1 MRFAVKFS
9 FLLLICIIHKPLTAQ
24 DIIDVVDP
32 FEMKVSRSAKAD
44 TFYFT
49 QKNNP
54 NQTITPK
61 KLDTLR
67 TYDVY
72 LEERPTPFGKAYMC
86 NGAEVTKQKYLEYKR
101 FWDAVG
107 ACQPCLLYTFNDK
120 DELKHVAFQYE
131 ECLCGSYKEY
141 YAEGT
146 LKIEGQFKQNPFS
159 TWEDIKRKGVC
170 NIRDGKWTYYTEE
183 GAVLK
188 EETYLNGKIIN
199 SSSGTLNLNSSSNQN
214 TNTSTSSEKQGIR
227 KIFSKKKNTIPT
239 EEN

>member
-1 MRFAVKFS
+1 M
-9 FLLLICIIHKPLTAQ
+9 
-24 DIIDVVDP
+24 
-32 FEMKVSRSAKAD
+32 
-44 TFYFT
+44 
-49 QKNNP
+49 
-54 NQTITPK
+54 
-61 KLDTLR
+61 
-67 TYDVY
+67 
-72 LEERPTPFGKAYMC
+72 
-86 NGAEVTKQKYLEYKR
+86 EYKR

>member
-1 MRFAVKFS
+1 MLHS
-9 FLLLICIIHKPLTAQ
+9 N
-24 DIIDVVDP
+24 
-32 FEMKVSRSAKAD
+32 MKSAYVA
-44 TFYFT
+44 
-49 QKNNP
+49 
-54 NQTITPK
+54 
-61 KLDTLR
+61 
-67 TYDVY
+67 
-72 LEERPTPFGKAYMC
+72 A
-86 NGAEVTKQKYLEYKR
+86 TK
-101 FWDAVG
+101 
-107 ACQPCLLYTFNDK
+107 
-120 DELKHVAFQYE
+120 
-131 ECLCGSYKEY
+131 Y

-227 KIFSKKKNTIPT
+227 KIFSKKKIQYQQKKINLAQWKTATSGNICRTFSFNLPT
-239 EEN
+239 Y

>member
-1 MRFAVKFS
+1 MRIAVKF
-9 FLLLICIIHKPLTAQ
+9 FLLVLICVIQKPLSAQ
-24 DIIDVVDP
+24 DIIDIVDP
-32 FEMKVSRSAKAD
+32 YEMKVSRSPQAD

-54 NQTITPK
+54 NQTISSK

-72 LEERPTPFGKAYMC
+72 LEERLTPFGKAYMC
-86 NGAEVTKQKYLEYKR
+86 NGAEVTKQKYMEYKR

-107 ACQPCLLYTFNDK
+107 ACQPCLLYTYNNK

-141 YAEGT
+141 YAAGPV
-146 LKIEGQFKQNPFS
+146 KVEGQFKQNAS
-159 TWEDIKRKGVC
+159 ATWDNIKLKDVC
-170 NIRDGKWTYYTEE
+170 NIRDGKWIYYTEE

-188 EETYLNGKIIN
+188 EETYLNGKIIS
-199 SSSGTLNLNSSSNQN
+199 SSSGTPNFNSSSSQN
-214 TNTSTSSEKQGIR
+214 TKNSTTEKQSIR
-227 KIFSKKKNTIPT
+227 KIFTKKKNTDA
-239 EEN
+239 ENKD